1 MTKKIKTKVKKNNG
15 SLSSRGAGER
25 SETEGFCPKIAL
37 VQDYIKEFGGAEAVL
52 ETLSDIFP
60 DAPIFTSI
68 YKPEYL
74 GPHQSRL
81 QQKWQGRIHQ
91 SFFQYIP
98 FAHKIISPLRLF
110 SSLAFKSFDFSKFDI
125 IITSATGAYF
135 PNSLNKKNAKL
146 ICYCHTPPRYL
157 YGLPTARKFTQ
168 NKFIKALVDIIN
180 HFLRLRDFGYS
191 QNVDQYIANSKTTAA
206 RIQKFYRRDSIIIN
220 PPVDLPKIKPALSR
234 SIDTPERV
242 EGARRAEG
250 FFLAGGRLA
259 RAKRFDIAIQACNQL
274 GLNLKIF
281 GRDFA
286 NTLEDLKK
294 ISGPTIEFIG
304 EVTQEEKAKLY
315 QNAQAFIFS
324 ADQEDFGIVPV
335 ESMAYGCPVVA
346 YRSGGVT
353 ETVVEN
359 KTGVFFDE
367 LNPESAAA
375 AIQKFQ
381 KLKIKS
387 SDCIFRAAEF
397 STEKFISKIKK
408 LILQN

>member
-1 MTKKIKTKVKKNNG
+1 MKKNN
-15 SLSSRGAGER
+15 LR
-25 SETEGFCPKIAL
+25 IAL

-74 GPHQSRL
+74 GPHQNRL
-81 QQKWQGRIHQ
+81 QQKWQGRVHQ
-91 SFFQYIP
+91 SFFQHIP
-98 FAHKIISPLRLF
+98 FAHKIISPLRLL
-110 SSLAFKSFDFSKFDI
+110 SSLAFKSFDFSHYDI

-135 PNSLNKKNAKL
+135 PNSLNKKKAKL

-168 NKFIKALVDIIN
+168 NKIIKFLVDIIN
-180 HFLRLRDFGYS
+180 HFLRLKDFRYS
-191 QNVDQYIANSKTTAA
+191 QNVDQYLANSKTTAA
-206 RIQKFYRRDSIIIN
+206 RIKKFYRRDSIIIN
-220 PPVDLPKIKPALSR
+220 PPVDLPKSFIHELKNVNHESY
-234 SIDTPERV
+234 
-242 EGARRAEG
+242 
-250 FFLAGGRLA
+250 FLTGGRLA

-274 GLNLKIF
+274 NLKLKIF

-286 NTLEDLKK
+286 NTLEDLKN

-315 QNAQAFIFS
+315 QNAKAFIFS

-335 ESMAYGCPVVA
+335 ESMAYGCPVIA

-359 KTGVFFDE
+359 KTGIFFDE
-367 LNPESAAA
+367 LNPESCTA
-375 AIQKFQ
+375 AIQQFQ

-387 SDCIFRAAEF
+387 SDCVSRAAEF
-397 STEKFISKIKK
+397 STDKFISKIKT
-408 LILQN
+408 LVSVTYPVFCI

>member
-15 SLSSRGAGER
+15 SLSSRGAGEQ

-60 DAPIFTSI
+60 DAPIYTSI

-98 FAHKIISPLRLF
+98 LAHKIISPLRLL
-110 SSLAFKSFDFSKFDI
+110 SPLAFKSFDFSKYDI

-135 PNSLNKKNAKL
+135 PNSLNKKTAKL

-168 NKFIKALVDIIN
+168 NKFIKALVDVIN
-180 HFLRLRDFGYS
+180 HFLRLKDFRYS

-220 PPVDLPKIKPALSR
+220 PPVDIPKKISLSSKGEAAQPR
-234 SIDTPERV
+234 GIYL
-242 EGARRAEG
+242 
-250 FFLAGGRLA
+250 LAGGRLA

-286 NTLEDLKK
+286 NTLEDLKQ
-294 ISGPTIEFIG
+294 ISGPTIEFVG
-304 EVTQEEKAKLY
+304 EINQEEKAQLY

-324 ADQEDFGIVPV
+324 ADQEDFGIIPV
-335 ESMAYGCPVVA
+335 ESMAYGCPVIA

-359 KTGVFFDE
+359 KTGVFFNE
-367 LNPESAAA
+367 LTSESAAA
-375 AIQKFQ
+375 AIQQFQ

-387 SDCIFRAAEF
+387 SDCLSRAAEF
-397 STEKFISKIKK
+397 STEKFVQKIKK
-408 LILQN
+408 LVSTC

>member
-1 MTKKIKTKVKKNNG
+1 MKIENSKIKV
-15 SLSSRGAGER
+15 
-25 SETEGFCPKIAL
+25 AL
-37 VQDYIKEFGGAEAVL
+37 VQDYIKEFGGAESVL

-60 DAPIFTSI
+60 NAPIFTSI
-68 YKPEYL
+68 YRPKFL
-74 GPHQSRL
+74 GPHQQRL
-81 QQKWQGRIHQ
+81 EKKWQGRVRQ

-110 SSLAFKSFDFSKFDI
+110 SPLAFRSFNFSKYDLI
-125 IITSATGAYF
+125 ISSATGAYF

-168 NKFIKALVDIIN
+168 NKIIRFVVEIVN
-180 HFLRLRDFGYS
+180 HFLRISDFRYS

-206 RIQKFYRRDSIIIN
+206 RIKKFYRKQAIIIN
-220 PPVDLPKIKPALSR
+220 PPVELPNNNLQST
-234 SIDTPERV
+234 IDDRQSY
-242 EGARRAEG
+242 
-250 FFLAGGRLA
+250 FLAGGRLA

-274 GLNLKIF
+274 GLKLKIF
-281 GRDFA
+281 GRDFS

-294 ISGPTIEFIG
+294 ISASSAKDFASAESNIEFIG
-304 EVTQEEKAKLY
+304 EVTQQEKAQLY
-315 QNAQAFIFS
+315 QNAKAFIFS

-335 ESMAYGCPVVA
+335 ESMAYGCPVIA

-353 ETVVEN
+353 ETVVDG

-367 LNPESAAA
+367 LTPESCVQ
-375 AIQKFQ
+375 AIKKFQ

-387 SDCIFRAAEF
+387 SDCISRASEF
-397 STEKFISKIKK
+397 STAKFISKIKK
-408 LILQN
+408 LLTTYY